1 MKIRFSKI
9 LLIVALFILLLTA
22 CQSAEAEMGP
32 DETYWAYY
40 EACES
45 GRFGEAELLLSEDA
59 RAQKA
64 TIGICGFAH
73 DAINEYERANGR
85 PERTFTEEPELTV
98 NEDNA
103 AMVWFDDQ
111 GNIANVILVQLED
124 GWKIARTVWSN

>member
-1 MKIRFSKI
+1 MKIRFTKT
-9 LLIVALFILLLTA
+9 LLILALFVLLLAA
-22 CQSAEAEMGP
+22 CQSTGAEMGP

-45 GRFGEAELLLSEDA
+45 GRFGEAELLLTEDA

-64 TIGICGFAH
+64 TIGICGFTH
-73 DAINEYERANGR
+73 DAINEYERKNGR

-98 NEDNA
+98 NEDSA

-111 GNIANVILVQLED
+111 GNIANVILIKED
-124 GWKIARTVWSN
+124 VWKIARSVWSN